1 MALKVV
7 ILAAGQGKRMY
18 SSLPKVLHPLAGK
31 PMLQWVI
38 EAAQALEPEAIYI
51 VYGHEGEQIRTFFQA
66 APVRWIYQTAQ
77 LGTGHAV
84 SQVLPYLNPE
94 DEVIILCGDVPLISA
109 QTLKQLIQQLT
120 QTTLSLVIAK
130 LNNPTGLGRIIRGE
144 RAEILGIVEEK
155 DATEQQRN
163 INEIYA
169 GILAT
174 SAANLLRWL
183 PRLSNANAQQ
193 EYYLTEIVDFAVK
206 DHCSIR
212 GIFAKTPEEIQGV
225 NTRTQLIQL
234 ERYYQQ
240 QQAERLLNAGVSV
253 LDPARFDLR
262 GELTVGQDVIIDV
275 NVIIEGQVSIGSHCY
290 IGSNTLLKNVQ
301 IADHVKVLANCV
313 LEDTVIANGCT
324 IGPFARL
331 RPGSQLAEGA
341 KIGNFVEIKQAIIG
355 FQSKVSHL
363 SYIGDA
369 TLGMHVNIGAGTI
382 TCNYDGANKH
392 HTDIGDHAFIGSDT
406 QLVAP
411 VKIGDWAT
419 IGAGSTITKDVPP
432 EQLSLS
438 RVKQQII
445 PGWQRP
451 VKKGKE

>member
-1 MALKVV
+1 MALKVI

-38 EAAQALEPEAIYI
+38 EAAQSLEPEAIYV
-51 VYGHEGEQIRTFFQA
+51 VYGHEGEQIRAFFQA
-66 APVRWIYQTAQ
+66 APVQWIHQTAQ

-84 SQVLPYLNPE
+84 SQVLPYLNP
-94 DEVIILCGDVPLISA
+94 DDKVLILCGDVPLISS
-109 QTLKQLIQQLT
+109 QTLTLLT
-120 QTTLSLVIAK
+120 QALNQKTLNLVIAK
-130 LNNPTGLGRIIRGE
+130 LDNPTGLGRIIRNE
-144 RAEILGIVEEK
+144 RADILGIVEEK
-155 DATEQQRN
+155 DATEPQRT
-163 INEIYA
+163 IKEIYA

-174 SAANLLRWL
+174 SAANLLSWL
-183 PRLSNANAQQ
+183 PNLSNANAQQ

-206 DHCSIR
+206 DGCAIQ
-212 GIFAKTPEEIQGV
+212 GVFATAPEEIQGV
-225 NTRTQLIQL
+225 NTRSQLIQL

-240 QQAERLLNAGVSV
+240 QQAERLLNAGVTV

-262 GELTVGQDVIIDV
+262 GELIVGQDVVIDV
-275 NVIIEGQVSIGSHCY
+275 NVIIEGKVVIGNGCY
-290 IGSNTLLKNVQ
+290 IGPNSLLKNVQ
-301 IADHVKVLANCV
+301 IADHVEVLANCV
-313 LEDTVIANGCT
+313 LEDAVIANHCT

-355 FQSKVSHL
+355 YKSKVNHL

-369 TLGMHVNIGAGTI
+369 TLGTHVNIGAGTI

-392 HTDIGDHAFIGSDT
+392 HTEIGDHAFIGSDT

-411 VKIGDWAT
+411 VKIGEWAT

-432 EQLSLS
+432 DQLSLS

-445 PGWQRP
+445 SGWQRP
-451 VKKGKE
+451 VKQGKE

>member
-1 MALKVV
+1 MALKVI

-38 EAAQALEPEAIYI
+38 EAAQSLEPEAIYV
-51 VYGHEGEQIRTFFQA
+51 VYGHEGEQIRAFFQA
-66 APVRWIYQTAQ
+66 ASVQWIHQTAQ

-94 DEVIILCGDVPLISA
+94 DKVLILCGDVPLISS
-109 QTLKQLIQQLT
+109 QTLTLLT
-120 QTTLSLVIAK
+120 QALNQKTLNLVIAK
-130 LNNPTGLGRIIRGE
+130 LDNPTGLGRIIRNE
-144 RAEILGIVEEK
+144 RADILGIVEEK
-155 DATEQQRN
+155 DATELQRT
-163 INEIYA
+163 IKEIYA

-174 SAANLLRWL
+174 SAANLLSWL
-183 PRLSNANAQQ
+183 PNLSNANAQQ

-206 DHCSIR
+206 DDCAIQ
-212 GIFAKTPEEIQGV
+212 GVFAKTPEEIQGV
-225 NTRTQLIQL
+225 NTRSQLIQL

-240 QQAERLLNAGVSV
+240 QQAERLLNTGITV
-253 LDPARFDLR
+253 LDPTRFDLR
-262 GELTVGQDVIIDV
+262 GELIVGQDVTIDV
-275 NVIIEGQVSIGSHCY
+275 NVIIEGKVVIGSHCY
-290 IGSNTLLKNVQ
+290 IGPNTLLKNVQ
-301 IADHVKVLANCV
+301 IADHVEVLANCV
-313 LEDTVIANGCT
+313 LEDAVIANHCI

-355 FQSKVSHL
+355 SKSKVNHL

-369 TLGMHVNIGAGTI
+369 TLGQQVNIGAGTI

-392 HTDIGDHAFIGSDT
+392 HTEIGDHAFIGSDT

-411 VKIGDWAT
+411 VKIGEWAT

-432 EQLSLS
+432 DQLSLS

>member
-1 MALKVV
+1 MALKVI

-38 EAAQALEPEAIYI
+38 EAAQSLEPEAIYV
-51 VYGHEGEQIRTFFQA
+51 VYGHEGEQIRAFFQA
-66 APVRWIYQTAQ
+66 APVQWIHQTAQ

-84 SQVLPYLNPE
+84 SQVLPYLNP
-94 DEVIILCGDVPLISA
+94 DDKVLILCGDVPLISS
-109 QTLKQLIQQLT
+109 QTLTLLT
-120 QTTLSLVIAK
+120 QALNQKTLNLVIAK
-130 LNNPTGLGRIIRGE
+130 LDNPTGLGRIIRNE
-144 RAEILGIVEEK
+144 RADILGIVEEK
-155 DATEQQRN
+155 DATEPQRT
-163 INEIYA
+163 IKEIYA

-174 SAANLLRWL
+174 SAANLLSWL
-183 PRLSNANAQQ
+183 PNLSNANAQQ

-206 DHCSIR
+206 DGCAIQ
-212 GIFAKTPEEIQGV
+212 GVFATAPEEIQGV
-225 NTRTQLIQL
+225 NTRSQLIQL

-240 QQAERLLNAGVSV
+240 QQAERLLNAGVTV

-262 GELTVGQDVIIDV
+262 GELIVGQDVVIDV
-275 NVIIEGQVSIGSHCY
+275 NVIIEGKVVIGNGCY
-290 IGSNTLLKNVQ
+290 IGPNSLLKNVQ
-301 IADHVKVLANCV
+301 IADHVEVLANCV
-313 LEDTVIANGCT
+313 LEDAVIANHCT

-355 FQSKVSHL
+355 YKSKVNHL
-363 SYIGDA
+363 SYLGDA
-369 TLGMHVNIGAGTI
+369 TLGTHVNIGAGTI

-392 HTDIGDHAFIGSDT
+392 HTEIGDHAFIGSDT

-411 VKIGDWAT
+411 VKIGEWAT

-432 EQLSLS
+432 DQLSLS

-445 PGWQRP
+445 SGWQRP
-451 VKKGKE
+451 VKQGKE